1 MEASNLQI
9 YWHESQPV
17 YSLCFQEN
25 GNKFKLFTAGG
36 DNKVRA
42 WHLNTQAS
50 ETEENCVRVETIDF
64 LSSLQQ
70 HEQAVNV
77 VRFNNCAPRNTLATA
92 GDDGQVLLWRQ
103 NDTIVREFGMDDAE
117 ASEVKESW
125 YVHKRLRYSS
135 NSEIYDLCWS
145 PDDRYIIVG
154 CMDNCMRIFDVESE
168 RCIVNVKD
176 HNHYVQGVA
185 WDPLNKYVF
194 SQSADRSMHIYRLIF
209 ASDDPKRLE
218 SVKLRNRI
226 VRTDLPSRRAGCKPL
241 NFDVTK
247 TANLFHNETL
257 PSFFRR
263 LTVSPCGSILC
274 VPAGIYRT
282 EAKSTASESGTPDPS
297 DTTSGS
303 DNNATEYCNAVHMY
317 TRGAF
322 NQDKMPHRPVV
333 SLPFL
338 KKPAIVVSFNPQ
350 LYEKQLSKSEFLDL
364 PHRLIFAVATSNE
377 VLIYDLEHAEPL
389 SVIGNMHY
397 TPLTDLAWSADGTL
411 LMVSSTDG
419 FCSYVS
425 LDPELLGKVK
435 PFEIMAEPE
444 VSAAKVEHKASAVI
458 SSTPAPATDTKPVKK
473 AFDIVNVLPVKRKL
487 PSQTAQEPTAERT
500 PEKAKRRVQPTL
512 LDVGVK
518 DTNENKV

>member
-17 YSLCFQEN
+17 YSLCFQETD
-25 GNKFKLFTAGG
+25 NKFKLFTAGG

-42 WHLNTQAS
+42 WHLNTQPS
-50 ETEENCVRVETIDF
+50 ETQEKCVRVETIDF

-77 VRFNNCAPRNTLATA
+77 VRFNNCMPRNTLATA
-92 GDDGQVLLWRQ
+92 GDDGQILLWRR
-103 NDTIVREFGMDDAE
+103 NDSIVREFGMDDAE

-145 PDDRYIIVG
+145 PDDRYIMVG
-154 CMDNCMRIFDVESE
+154 CMDNCVRIFDVESE
-168 RCIVNVKD
+168 RCVINVKD
-176 HNHYVQGVA
+176 HNHYVQGVT
-185 WDPLNKYVF
+185 WDPRNKYVF
-194 SQSADRSMHIYRLIF
+194 SQSADRSLHIYSLIF
-209 ASDDPKRLE
+209 GADDPKRLE
-218 SVKLRNRI
+218 SMKLRNRI
-226 VRTDLPSRRAGCKPL
+226 IKTDLPSRRVGAKPL
-241 NFDVTK
+241 DFDTTK
-247 TANLFHNETL
+247 NTFLFHNETL

-263 LTVSPCGSILC
+263 LTVSPCGSLLC

-282 EAKSTASESGTPDPS
+282 ETRPAATESGTPDPA
-297 DTTSGS
+297 TSTGSS
-303 DNNATEYCNAVHMY
+303 DNSTEYCNAVYMY

-322 NQDKMPHRPVV
+322 GQDNMTHRPVV

-338 KKPAIVVSFNPQ
+338 KKPAIVISFNPL
-350 LYEKQLSKSEFLDL
+350 LYERQLPKSEFIDL
-364 PHRLIFAVATSNE
+364 PHRLVFAVATSNE
-377 VLIYDLEHAEPL
+377 VLIYDSEHAEPL

-397 TPLTDLAWSADGTL
+397 SPLTDLAWSVDGTL

-425 LDPELLGKVK
+425 LDPALLGKVK
-435 PFEIMAEPE
+435 PLDLNM
-444 VSAAKVEHKASAVI
+444 ASASDV
-458 SSTPAPATDTKPVKK
+458 TVPEAAAPAAPTAPVADTMPASKP
-473 AFDIVNVLPVKRKL
+473 FDIVNILPVKRKL
-487 PSQTAQEPTAERT
+487 PAQAPTEPVVERT

-512 LDVGVK
+512 LDVVVR
-518 DTNENKV
+518 DTDDEHP